1 MHNTSAVGASM
12 SVSIEGIKFDIC
24 CAARAL
30 YRAGLSAGVAGHLS
44 VAIGENKMLMNRFGP
59 SFGTVRPADICTF
72 DFHGK
77 VLEHDPSVD
86 PYVNDTIAL
95 HAVIHRLNP
104 QIVALAHTHPPA
116 TISWGTFRRMPEI
129 YDQESCILA
138 GDVGIVEE
146 DYTGTAAGEDRVR
159 PFADAIAKYPAV
171 ILPNHGALTSGPGIQ
186 VALMRMML
194 LEGMCARNI
203 SVAMAAQATGFKPI
217 PIKME
222 HALTAKKEIASMPAI
237 PAVWKDTLER
247 LQKSDPD
254 LFEYRP
260 RTAAAAD

>member
-1 MHNTSAVGASM
+1 M
-12 SVSIEGIKFDIC
+12 SPSVEAIKFDIC

-30 YRAGLSAGVAGHLS
+30 FRAGLSAGIAGHLS
-44 VAIGENKMLMNRFGP
+44 VVIDENKMLMNRFGP
-59 SFGTVRPADICTF
+59 SFGTLRPVDICIF
-72 DFHGK
+72 DFNGK

-95 HAVIHRLNP
+95 HAVIHRYNP
-104 QIVALAHTHPPA
+104 HITALAHTHPPA
-116 TISWGTFRRMPEI
+116 TVSWGTFRRLPEI

-146 DYTGTAAGEDRVR
+146 DYTGTAASEDRVR
-159 PFADAIAKYPAV
+159 PFADAVAKYAAV
-171 ILPNHGALTSGPGIQ
+171 ILPNHGALTSGPNIQ
-186 VALMRMML
+186 VALLRMML

-203 SVAMAAQATGFKPI
+203 SVAIAAQATGLKPI

-222 HALTAKKEIASMPAI
+222 HALTAKKEINAMPAI

-247 LQKSDPD
+247 LQKSDPE
-254 LFEYRP
+254 LFQYRP
-260 RTAAAAD
+260 QTAAAAD